1 MRPAMKF
8 IAFALVLSSCFSA
21 PGLLAAVET
30 PAENGSARTRDN
42 MRGQRYGEV
51 IVVRG
56 GPFVF
61 TGEVFNTLGLND
73 CPEPLW
79 SALDPRALKKQFRA
93 AAVVLNGPR
102 YFVMDR
108 SSLANPGRIETFG
121 GLEARHLANVRI
133 TLPTILRGRAA
144 PYTESA
150 VARTSEYLYRKGG
163 RIYELLAPDGTRYV
177 MQTYALV
184 VDPDLT
190 MADLK
195 NLATR
200 LRLPAGWQYRT
211 RVLDRDLVLRAEGT
225 AHVLQDDLENSYQR
239 VTPAA

>member
-1 MRPAMKF
+1 MNFTAL
-8 IAFALVLSSCFSA
+8 ALVISSWFSA
-21 PGLLAAVET
+21 SLLLAA
-30 PAENGSARTRDN
+30 ADNSAATSPTRTRDN
-42 MRGQRYGEV
+42 LRGERYGEV

-79 SALDPRALKKQFRA
+79 KALDPRALKKEFRA

-108 SSLANPGRIETFG
+108 TSLANPGRIATFG

-133 TLPTILRGRAA
+133 TLPTILRGRTA
-144 PYTESA
+144 PYTENT
-150 VARTSEYLYRKGG
+150 VARTSEFLYRRGG
-163 RIYELLAPDGTRYV
+163 RIYELIAPDGTRYV
-177 MQTYALV
+177 MQTYALI

-239 VTPAA
+239 VTPAP

>member
-1 MRPAMKF
+1 MKF
-8 IAFALVLSSCFSA
+8 TALALVISSCFSLPA
-21 PGLLAAVET
+21 LLAAADSRT
-30 PAENGSARTRDN
+30 DTDSARTRDH

-79 SALDPRALKKQFRA
+79 RALNPRMLKKELRA
-93 AAVVLNGPR
+93 TAVILNGPR

-108 SSLANPGRIETFG
+108 CSLADPGRVATFG
-121 GLEARHLANVRI
+121 GLEARYLANVRI
-133 TLPTILRGRAA
+133 TLPTILRGRTA

-150 VARTSEYLYRKGG
+150 VARTSEFLYRKGG

-177 MQTYALV
+177 MQTYALI
-184 VDPDLT
+184 VDPTLT

-195 NLATR
+195 NLAAR
-200 LRLPAGWQYRT
+200 LKLPDGWQYST
-211 RVLDRDLVLRAEGT
+211 RVLDRDLLLRAEGT
-225 AHVLQDDLENSYQR
+225 AYVLQDDLMSSYQR
-239 VTPAA
+239 VTAAP

>member
-1 MRPAMKF
+1 MKLITF
-8 IAFALVLSSCFSA
+8 VLVLFSSLPVSPLFAAGSA
-21 PGLLAAVET
+21 PTET
-30 PAENGSARTRDN
+30 GPTTRTRDHL
-42 MRGQRYGEV
+42 RGKRYGEV

-79 SALDPRALKKQFRA
+79 KALDPRALKKEFRA

-108 SSLANPGRIETFG
+108 TSLANPGRIATFG
-121 GLEARHLANVRI
+121 DLEARHLANVRI
-133 TLPTILRGRAA
+133 ALPTILRGRTA
-144 PYTESA
+144 PYTENT
-150 VARTSEYLYRKGG
+150 VARTSEFLYRRGG
-163 RIYELLAPDGTRYV
+163 RIYELIAPDGTRYV
-177 MQTYALV
+177 MQTYALI

-200 LRLPAGWQYRT
+200 LRLPPGWQYRT

-239 VTPAA
+239 VTPDP